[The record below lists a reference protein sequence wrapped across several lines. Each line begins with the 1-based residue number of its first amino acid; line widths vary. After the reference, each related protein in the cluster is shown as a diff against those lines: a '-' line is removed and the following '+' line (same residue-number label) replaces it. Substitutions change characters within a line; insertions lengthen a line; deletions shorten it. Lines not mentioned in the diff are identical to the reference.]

1 MGIMFLSSPQRLSGL
16 PVEPRVVQ
24 AGAGSCNTSI
34 WPATFFH
41 GRWDPAVLC
50 VPERQNTSCRV
61 REPCCARAALATS
74 AAQGG
79 VGLVSRCL
87 LNVHGAIT
95 ELGAAIKPFPIRR
108 YRAGNGPCAARV
120 GPPRLRLQF

>member
-1 MGIMFLSSPQRLSGL
+1 MLLPSPQHVSGL

-24 AGAGSCNTSI
+24 AGAGSCNPSI

-50 VPERQNTSCRV
+50 VPGRQNTSSRV
-61 REPCCARAALATS
+61 SEPCCARAALATS
-74 AAQGG
+74 AGQGG
-79 VGLVSRCL
+79 VALVSRCL
-87 LNVHGAIT
+87 LNMHGAIT
-95 ELGAAIKPFPIRR
+95 GLGAAIKPFPIRR
-108 YRAGNGPCAARV
+108 YRAGTGPCAAKL